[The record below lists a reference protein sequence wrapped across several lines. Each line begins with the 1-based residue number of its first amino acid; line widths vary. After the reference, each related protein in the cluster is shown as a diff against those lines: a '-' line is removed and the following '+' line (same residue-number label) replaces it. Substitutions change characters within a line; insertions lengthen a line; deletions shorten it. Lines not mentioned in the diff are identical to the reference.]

1 MKSNL
6 EPPKNNESKGARE
19 TLSWMLDIL
28 TKASRVRKNFYKQQ
42 QRIAEEFTRSI
53 KIDGATGAVVENA
66 DSYCAAHANL
76 LFLTHQ
82 TIESFHGTLTAASSL
97 SRKSDFLKV
106 CSILLDPTNDKGGII
121 SKLKKGSLS
130 SKARSSMMAI
140 PRIDRFPEP
149 DRSEL
154 NRMLISCF
162 ARFDLYAKYSIEY
175 LRLLKSVRDVYAHNY
190 RFIFFDISAPPDKPQ
205 FDESVVGLLP
215 RTIDESLSDERISA
229 SALMTNMK
237 YVGFL
242 QRLATGKLVSEL
254 TMFEQWIYMN
264 MRNRIWNNNV
274 PVLPEQMPYLSMDDI
289 EMYSK
294 IRESQGYNFV
304 IPKRNDYAK
313 YNKDKQEALHK
324 RFLFD
329 LQSQGDDFKLKDL
342 QGREIPLK
350 FSIPEEPVS
359 EDSSKLSSL

>member
-1 MKSNL
+1 MKSNS
-6 EPPKNNESKGARE
+6 EPPKDNESKGARE
-19 TLSWMLDIL
+19 TLSWMHDVF
-28 TKASRVRKNFYKQQ
+28 TKASKVRKNFYKQQ
-42 QRIAEEFTRSI
+42 QKIAEESTRAI
-53 KIDGATGAVVENA
+53 KIDNATGAVVENVE
-66 DSYCAAHANL
+66 SYCVAHANI

-82 TIESFHGTLTAASSL
+82 TIEIFHGTLTAADSL
-97 SRKSDFLKV
+97 SRKADFLKV
-106 CSILLDPTNDKGGII
+106 CSILLDPTNDKGAII
-121 SKLKKGSLS
+121 SKLKDGSLS
-130 SKARSSMMAI
+130 PKARSSMMAI
-140 PRIDRFPEP
+140 PRIDRLPEP

-175 LRLLKSVRDVYAHNY
+175 LSLLKPVRDVYAHNC
-190 RFIFFDISAPPDKPQ
+190 RFIFYDTSTPPDKPQ

-215 RTIDESLSDERISA
+215 RTIDESLSDDSISA
-229 SALMTNMK
+229 SALMTDMK

-242 QRLATGKLVSEL
+242 QRLAAGKLVSEL

-264 MRNRIWNNNV
+264 MRNRLWNNDV
-274 PVLPEQMPYLSMDDI
+274 PVLPEKMSYLSMDDI

-304 IPKRNDYAK
+304 IPKRNDYAE
-313 YNKDKQEALHK
+313 YNKEEQEALHK

-329 LQSQGDDFKLKDL
+329 LQSQGDEFKLTDL

-350 FSIPEEPVS
+350 FLIPEEPVS
-359 EDSSKLSSL
+359 ED